1 MAFLSSFWFWL
12 GAGLVLLT
20 LEALLPGVFLV
31 WLGLAA
37 LATGIITLLMPLSV
51 VSTLV
56 LFAVLGLASI
66 LIGRKVQSGQKTEV
80 TDAPFLNDR
89 GKSMIGKIYA
99 VESAIVE
106 GAGSVRIGDSVWRVM
121 GSDAAVGAHV
131 KIIGIDGGTL
141 LVEPA

>member
-1 MAFLSSFWFWL
+1 MSLLSSYWFWL

-37 LATGIITLLMPLSV
+37 LATGIITLLVPLSATM
-51 VSTLV
+51 SLV
-56 LFAVLGLASI
+56 LFAILGLASI

-89 GKSMIGKIYA
+89 GKSMIGKVYA
-99 VESAIVE
+99 VEAAIVE
-106 GAGSVRIGDSVWRVM
+106 GAGSVRIGDSVWRVI
-121 GSDAAVGAHV
+121 GADAAVGAHV
-131 KIIGIDGGTL
+131 KVTGIDGGTL

>member
-1 MAFLSSFWFWL
+1 MSLLSSFWFWL

-20 LEALLPGVFLV
+20 LEALLPGVFLI

-37 LATGIITLLMPLSV
+37 LATGIITWLAPLSIPA
-51 VSTLV
+51 SLV

-89 GKSMIGKIYA
+89 GKAMVGKIYA
-99 VESAIVE
+99 LESAIVE
-106 GAGSVRIGDSVWRVM
+106 GAGSVRIGDSVWRVT
-121 GSDAAVGAHV
+121 GADAAIGTHV
-131 KIIGIDGGTL
+131 KITGMDGSTL
-141 LVEPA
+141 LVEAA

>member
-1 MAFLSSFWFWL
+1 MSLLSSFWFWL

-20 LEALLPGVFLV
+20 LEALLPGVFLI

-37 LATGIITLLMPLSV
+37 LATGIITWLAPLSV
-51 VSTLV
+51 TTSLV

-89 GKSMIGKIYA
+89 GKAMVGKVYA
-99 VESAIVE
+99 LESAIVE
-106 GAGSVRIGDSVWRVM
+106 GAGSVRIGDSVWRVT
-121 GSDAAVGAHV
+121 GADAAIGTHV
-131 KIIGIDGGTL
+131 KITGMDGSTL
-141 LVEPA
+141 LVEAA

>member
-1 MAFLSSFWFWL
+1 MSLLSSYWFWL

-20 LEALLPGVFLV
+20 LEAMLPGVFLI

-37 LATGIITLLMPLSV
+37 LATGIVTFLVPLSV
-51 VSTLV
+51 TASLV

-89 GKSMIGKIYA
+89 GKSMIGKVYA
-99 VESAIVE
+99 VEAAIVE
-106 GAGSVRIGDSVWRVM
+106 GAGSVRIGDSVWRVT
-121 GSDAAVGAHV
+121 GADAAVGSHV
-131 KIIGIDGGTL
+131 KVTGIDGGTL